1 MLLPKQMLTSANK
14 ASIKKFST
22 TNLIILIF
30 FTNFN
35 LLKGNK
41 KAYDVH
47 YKLNDHFHPSKYDVK
62 LSLDSD
68 FNEITG
74 QVIIDVYCLKTSS
87 YLELHCDNNF
97 IHFKHVT
104 IHENNKNK
112 SIVIDDPVFNYN
124 TQTVILN
131 HPKGHKYRKNKLY
144 KITIWYRTKYSEES
158 RGFMKNEDNVNGN
171 WVNSLLEMTYAR
183 QLFPC
188 FDEPRWKSV
197 FRLQLWLTGEFA
209 KSSYIALSNTD
220 GSPFMF
226 SNNLTIWTFKSTPP
240 IPTYL
245 FTVSIG
251 QFDSY
256 CCHKKI
262 YKEKDI
268 CIWRLAKS
276 KDQTWYDVAKDVCSE
291 IIKFKNLTSKY
302 LNADTKAKEHF
313 LIVPCQ
319 LNGMENF
326 GLLQVSERLW
336 PKKNNSRSMA
346 TFTKTLTHEMAHQ
359 FFGNLVTIKW
369 WNDIW
374 IAESL
379 TSFISMKRPYEF
391 RVEIDTSEEPL
402 IDNKWAEKIPHHVY
416 IKGPAVLMM
425 LEDVIGSHLMKKLLR
440 KFIKK
445 HALSSVESQD
455 FFDLLKHIT
464 HLHHPIALPFFK
476 SWLYQGS
483 YPLVFIDFDEQSKLF
498 TLSQTPKYGNS
509 QNRWLIPIWVDCAAG
524 TVSEKLFWITK
535 NSNLVLHI
543 NDLTKTNKSAA
554 VAFNRNRSVYYNI
567 VYNYF
572 TM

>member
-1 MLLPKQMLTSANK
+1 MVLSKQMLTFVH
-14 ASIKKFST
+14 KKFFNFST
-22 TNLIILIF
+22 IYLIF
-30 FTNFN
+30 
-35 LLKGNK
+35 LLIFSIFQLLVANTKV
-41 KAYDVH
+41 YDVY
-47 YKLNDHFHPSKYDVK
+47 YKLNDHFHPLKYDIK
-62 LSLDSD
+62 LSLDSHS
-68 FNEITG
+68 NEITG
-74 QVIIDVYCLKTSS
+74 QVVIDILCQKTST
-87 YLELHCDNNF
+87 YLELHSDSNF
-97 IHFKHVT
+97 ILFKHVT

-112 SIVIDDPVFNYN
+112 SIVLDDPVFNYN
-124 TQTVILN
+124 TQTVILKY
-131 HPKGHKYRKNKLY
+131 PKSNKYRKNKLY
-144 KITIWYRTKYSEES
+144 KLTIWYRTKYSEHL
-158 RGFMKNEDNVNGN
+158 RGFMKIEDNVNGN

-183 QLFPC
+183 QVFPS

-197 FRLQLWLTGEFA
+197 FRLQLWLSGEFA
-209 KSSYIALSNTD
+209 KASYIALSNTE

-251 QFDSY
+251 KFDNY
-256 CCHKKI
+256 CCENKI
-262 YKEKDI
+262 QKEKDI
-268 CIWRLAKS
+268 CIWKFNRS
-276 KDQTWYDVAKDVCSE
+276 KDPNWHDVAEDVCYE
-291 IIKFKNLTSKY
+291 IKKYKNLIDKY
-302 LNADTKAKEHF
+302 LNIDTKAKEHF

-336 PKKNNSRSMA
+336 PKKNNTRSMV

-391 RVEIDTSEEPL
+391 RVEIDNSEEPL
-402 IDNKWAEKIPHHVY
+402 IDKKWAEKIPHHVY
-416 IKGPAVLMM
+416 VKGPAVLMM
-425 LEDVIGSHLMKKLLR
+425 LEDVIGPHLMKKLLR

-445 HALSSVESQD
+445 YALTSVDSQD
-455 FFDLLKHIT
+455 FFNILKHVT
-464 HLHHPIALPFFK
+464 HMHMPMALPFFK

-483 YPLVFIDFDEQSKLF
+483 YPLVFIDFDEENKLF
-498 TLSQTPKYGNS
+498 TLSQTPKYGNPK
-509 QNRWLIPIWVDCAAG
+509 NRWLIPIWVDCAVG
-524 TVSEKLFWITK
+524 TVPEKLFWITK

-554 VAFNRNRSVYYNI
+554 VAFNRNRSVYYSVI
-567 VYNYF
+567 YNYF